1 MKFKKYLRNQS
12 KMKISEKRSLYI
24 FVLCFLTIGFNGTL
38 PAKNKD
44 KTIEVNVL
52 TFKKSS
58 KTGHEMIQKAIDY
71 ASANNIN
78 TVIIPDGEYQIDAT
92 LLKGITLKS
101 NIHLK
106 LEKNAVLK
114 AIPSDST
121 HYNIVRIEN
130 VENVKISGGKILGER
145 FEHKGKGG
153 EWGHGLN
160 IRNAVNL
167 ELKDISINDCWGDA
181 IYITGTSKDISI
193 SNIICDNNRR
203 QGISVIA
210 VNGLI
215 IKESTFKN
223 THGTGPAAGID
234 LEPNNSNEVVQNVL
248 IENCRF
254 TNNTLGIHMYGRRGP
269 SINIKAIN
277 CLVDSNIIGVSLRYE
292 GVNQVELSNIKISNS
307 KDQGLRVFDGSKDV
321 RMSQIT
327 ITGSLKNAITI
338 ADATNVE
345 LSDFTVVNYLE
356 GLLIKD
362 SNQIKLKSFNF
373 KTDSK
378 TANNVDISKS
388 NNVSMIDF
396 DIN

>member
-1 MKFKKYLRNQS
+1 MKLSNKFF
-12 KMKISEKRSLYI
+12 YI
-24 FVLCFLTIGFNGTL
+24 FVLLFLTISFNG
-38 PAKNKD
+38 AVIAHNEGKVK
-44 KTIEVNVL
+44 EVNVL
-52 TFKKSS
+52 NFKKTS
-58 KTGHEMIQKAIDY
+58 KTDHEMIQKAIDH
-71 ASANNIN
+71 AAANNIN

-106 LEKNAVLK
+106 LENDAILK
-114 AIPSDST
+114 AIPSDSS

-130 VENVKISGGKILGER
+130 VENVKISGGKIYGER
-145 FEHKGKGG
+145 YEHRGKRG

-193 SNIICDNNRR
+193 YNIICDNNRR

-234 LEPNNSNEVVQNVL
+234 LEPNDPNEVVQNVL
-248 IENCRF
+248 IENCKF
-254 TNNTLGIHMYGRRGP
+254 NNNTLGIHMYGRRGT

-277 CLVDSNIIGVSLRYE
+277 CLVDNNIIGVSLRYD

-307 KDQGLRVFDGSKDV
+307 RDQGLRVFDGSKDV
-321 RMSQIT
+321 KMSQIT
-327 ITGSLKNAITI
+327 ITGSRKNAITI

-345 LSDFTVVNYLE
+345 LSDFNVVNYLE

-362 SNQIKLKSFNF
+362 SNEIKLKSINL

-378 TANNVDISKS
+378 TASNIDISNS
-388 NNVSMIDF
+388 SNVSMIDF
-396 DIN
+396 DID